1 MKNQKYSIHKTSD
14 YMAENNF
21 SDISM
26 YSRNVYAEYLSGIS
40 NEEIDYNTIT
50 ENFDFVNKWIGE
62 LFSKNIEEFN
72 AFFDSTYNN
81 IKNGVVFEN
90 IIKNKKEAV
99 CMDNNQILEKYI
111 DKVDRDQAALR
122 TDIRESERRIFSQ
135 IKSSEDRMDLRLNR
149 IEDMISHVNDKIDSV
164 KDHSNDSLKWN
175 IGVAI
180 ATIIGIATLV
190 YTAIT
195 N

>member
-1 MKNQKYSIHKTSD
+1 MKSQKYSIHKTSD
-14 YMAENNF
+14 SMEDSSF

-40 NEEIDYNTIT
+40 NEQIDYNTIT

-62 LFSKNIEEFN
+62 LFSKNIEGFN
-72 AFFDSTYNN
+72 AFFDSTYNS

-90 IIKNKKEAV
+90 IKNKKEAD
-99 CMDNNQILEKYI
+99 CMDSNQILEKYI
-111 DKVDRDQAALR
+111 DKVDRDQVALR
-122 TDIRESERRIFSQ
+122 ADIRESERRIFSQ

-149 IEDMISHVNDKIDSV
+149 IEDMISHVNDKMDSV
-164 KDHSNDSLKWN
+164 RDHSNDSLKWN

-190 YTAIT
+190 YTAIA